1 MDRDVLTPMENARFD
16 RDFPVR
22 MSDSGG
28 QEISHQVLTGVMNEL
43 NCENIWVPKYRTVS
57 LGGNQKW
64 FATVGAVDG
73 IRD

>member
-1 MDRDVLTPMENARFD
+1 
-16 RDFPVR
+16 